1 MFEQVR
7 TSRRSNRSRRWFGS
21 PIPAD
26 STAVLRDPPQPHPS
40 PAQPR
45 LRRSTRPNAAA
56 DDAPGPSRLDA
67 EDTHHGAHVVNGHAA
82 AVRQTRSRRGESKR
96 VMYSED
102 HDDDLD
108 DWERWPSQNGASAV
122 LPQQQQQQSHGRSLR
137 SRKVNAQEPSTRGR
151 LDTED
156 DARLASEWQEA
167 YDKEHQAA
175 GLRRSTRTHAQAS
188 SQPAKSEEASA
199 AAAGPSQPASS
210 LSPVSTRET
219 RAQNRSLRGQQTD
232 SFDKPDE
239 ADADGQHGLLRQHQ
253 ASAPPESPG
262 PAPAAAAG
270 PSQEGQ
276 AVRRSSRAH
285 TRAASVSIEAEH
297 KAAGASQG
305 STGIKVTLKPSSSGA
320 ARHDAQTD
328 VSGYAPTTEGDN
340 GRRSGLRVSLRP
352 RRA

>member
-1 MFEQVR
+1 MIEQVR

-26 STAVLRDPPQPHPS
+26 STAVLRDPPHPHPS

-45 LRRSTRPNAAA
+45 QRRSTRPHAAV
-56 DDAPGPSRLDA
+56 DDAPGPSRHDE
-67 EDTHHGAHVVNGHAA
+67 EDTHHGTHVVNGHAA

-96 VMYSED
+96 VMYTEE

-108 DWERWPSQNGASAV
+108 DWERWPSQNGASAM
-122 LPQQQQQQSHGRSLR
+122 LPEQPQQSHGRSLR

-151 LDTED
+151 VDTKD

-175 GLRRSTRTHAQAS
+175 GLRRSSRTHAQVP

-210 LSPVSTRET
+210 LSPVSTREA

-232 SFDKPDE
+232 NFDKPDE
-239 ADADGQHGLLRQHQ
+239 ADADAQHGLLRQHQ
-253 ASAPPESPG
+253 ARAPPESPG
-262 PAPAAAAG
+262 PAPAAG
-270 PSQEGQ
+270 PSQESQ

-328 VSGYAPTTEGDN
+328 GSNYAAFPEADN